1 MSRRHTVPLTLLR
14 RLSPA
19 ALRDLLEPH
28 AAYLAERDW
37 RLPTSPTDRA
47 DYNGLHRILLTAGM
61 DAPSGLVDCFTV
73 IELVGTDEGVEELY
87 ALRPALVDA
96 QRAPDETAE
105 DIAARLW
112 RNERNLLTSVFAK
125 ISVRKFEKTVHC
137 YRLNPDARLVWPTTE
152 LCTVMERTMQPS
164 FNKLVHRDVC
174 NVSSFSDADGF
185 SMLIRHGERRRR
197 FGVLGDNDESET
209 RVLQPEGFDVVFYNA
224 ADRELRISGRSAQI
238 QRLYRQTLGE
248 HLCGDIE
255 ALQPHRQFTLEPLW
269 RGASSLDHPLPLGL
283 SSVELAAISVFDPT
297 MNNRLQL
304 SGANVFVALDALALR
319 LSPELEISAAQFHL
333 HAAGGGRQL
342 NLKVCAERDTVTGDY
357 QHPLV
362 DEWLRSSPFAH
373 ANSSVLAH
381 A

>member
-1 MSRRHTVPLTLLR
+1 M
-14 RLSPA
+14 
-19 ALRDLLEPH
+19 
-28 AAYLAERDW
+28 
-37 RLPTSPTDRA
+37 
-47 DYNGLHRILLTAGM
+47 
-61 DAPSGLVDCFTV
+61 
-73 IELVGTDEGVEELY
+73 
-87 ALRPALVDA
+87 
-96 QRAPDETAE
+96 
-105 DIAARLW
+105 
-112 RNERNLLTSVFAK
+112 
-125 ISVRKFEKTVHC
+125 
-137 YRLNPDARLVWPTTE
+137 
-152 LCTVMERTMQPS
+152 VMERTMQPS

-248 HLCGDIE
+248 HLCGDME

-333 HAAGGGRQL
+333 YAAGGGRQL
-342 NLKVCAERDTVTGDY
+342 SLKVCAERDTVTGDY

-362 DEWLRSSPFAH
+362 DEWLRGSPFAH

>member
-1 MSRRHTVPLTLLR
+1 MSRRHIVPLTLLR
-14 RLSPA
+14 RLSLP

-28 AAYLAERDW
+28 ITYLAGRNW
-37 RLPTSPTDRA
+37 QFPSSSSARA

-73 IELVGTDEGVEELY
+73 IELVGTDEGVEEIY
-87 ALRPALVDA
+87 ALRPALVDS
-96 QRAPDETAE
+96 QRAPGETAE

-112 RNERNLLTSVFAK
+112 RCEHNLLTAVFAK
-125 ISVRKFEKTVHC
+125 LSVRKFEKAVHC
-137 YRLNPDARLVWPTTE
+137 YRLKPEAQIVWPTLE
-152 LCTVMERTMQPS
+152 LCAAMEHAMQP
-164 FNKLVHRDVC
+164 FFDKYVQRDVC

-197 FGVLGDNDESET
+197 IGVLADNDESET
-209 RVLQPEGFDVVFYNA
+209 RVLQPEGFDVIFFNA
-224 ADRELRISGRSAQI
+224 ADREIRISGRSGLV
-238 QRLYRQTLGE
+238 QRLYRQTMGE
-248 HLCGDIE
+248 HLCDDVE

-269 RGASSLDHPLPLGL
+269 NGADSLDHPLPLGL
-283 SSVELAAISVFDPT
+283 SSIELAAITVFDPT
-297 MNNRLQL
+297 MNNRLLL
-304 SGANVFVALDALALR
+304 SGENVFVALNALALR

-342 NLKVCAERDTVTGDY
+342 TLKVCAERDTVTGDY

-362 DEWLRSSPFAH
+362 DEWLRSSPFFH
-373 ANSSVLAH
+373 ANSSPLAN